1 MKHCLMR
8 ACCICLCI
16 LGTARLLAQVTT
28 VPAIIQK
35 GYKGEIT
42 VIFNPNQGNK
52 GMADA
57 AECYAHIGLITSKS
71 TSTKDWKY
79 ATTWQKTD
87 PKMTRV
93 DGKWQLL
100 VTPDIYTYYG
110 CPENEEI
117 LKLAFVFNDGKNG
130 GAEGKTADGGDI
142 FVELA
147 DAGLAADIQTA
158 MPDISAIGDKITLS
172 CHATQTANLTLNLNG
187 KTVRNATG
195 TELTYTAT
203 LPAEGNYTFEFIARN
218 GDEEATATAYTCVPQ
233 APQKADRPA
242 GILNGIYYDKDDQTK
257 VTLCT
262 YAASK
267 TEPAQHVFV
276 IGDFNDWTVSND
288 YQLRQA
294 TDSAYFWITLT
305 GLTPRQEYA
314 MQYVVVRADGVVKY
328 ISDLYSEKL
337 LHPDDQYEPRKIDP
351 DLIPYPEKGHDY
363 VTVIQ
368 TGRKPF
374 AWSDATLNFK
384 RPDKNNLVI
393 YELWVYD
400 HTPMRSIAG
409 LMERLDYLKSLGIN
423 AVELMPVTEFDG
435 NQNWGYSP
443 NHYFALDKAYGTPEQ
458 LKTFIDECHKRGIA
472 VILDMV
478 FNHATGLNPMNKLY
492 PYGTDLKN
500 NPWFNVT
507 APHTDNV
514 YEDWNHDFPPAHAMF
529 TRAMQY
535 WLQEYKVDGYRLDLS
550 HGICGEKYNAVENLK
565 DYYEKGVKAVS
576 DDAYMILEHWGKSM
590 NSDRPKLVNAGMLCW
605 QNTCNAFEQTAMGW
619 LKNGD
624 SFAEANQD
632 GYISYPES
640 HDEERVFF
648 KAKRWG
654 DGDMKTDEATRVGR
668 VPLNMAFATLL
679 NGSHMF
685 YHFAELGYDNSKY
698 QNAAG
703 KWGTDNDYG
712 IKAEVQEEVK
722 MQVKMRPENAGWFRK
737 GSVRMDAY
745 QKTAQAIQLR
755 TRLMPEVFEGN
766 PTAVQIGSGQKVRTI
781 QWGNN
786 VFVAGNFSATTAQT
800 ITLPS
805 GTWYDYYLN
814 GTMASGTITLQPGEL
829 KIYTGTRVSLP
840 QVPEYFDFAMGIDDT
855 TVALSNTGT
864 AQKVLIDGMVYI
876 VRDGVWYDL
885 FGRKIR

>member
-1 MKHCLMR
+1 MR

-368 TGRKPF
+368 TGKEPF

-409 LMERLDYLKSLGIN
+409 LMERLDYLENLGIN

-458 LKTFIDECHKRGIA
+458 LKTFVDECHKRGIA

-500 NPWFNVT
+500 NPWFNVK
-507 APHTDNV
+507 APHSDNV

-529 TRAMQY
+529 TRALQY

-576 DDAYMILEHWGKSM
+576 DDAYMILEHWGTSM

-605 QNTCNAFEQTAMGW
+605 QNTCKAYEQTAMGW
-619 LKNGD
+619 LENED
-624 SFAEANQD
+624 SFADANKD

-654 DGDMKTDEATRVGR
+654 DGDMKTDESTRVGR

-800 ITLPS
+800 VTLPS
-805 GTWYDYYLN
+805 STWYDYYLN
-814 GTMASGTITLQPGEL
+814 GTMASGTVVLQPGEL

-855 TVALSNTGT
+855 AVAPSNTGT
-864 AQKVLIDGMVYI
+864 AQKVLVDGMVYI